1 MAKRT
6 YVRLQKMLADC
17 GVASRRKSEELIR
30 AGSVKVNGVV
40 AEIGDKV
47 DPYNDKVMVNGRRVT
62 ANAKPK
68 YRYIMLNK
76 PRGYVTTMSD
86 ERGRKCVAE
95 LVADIEERVYPVGRL
110 DRDSEGMLLFTND
123 GDFANKVMHPKK
135 DIYKVYRV
143 TVRPAVTDEM
153 LMQFEEGMMLDGRK
167 TAPAEV
173 RVITRQEGRVVL
185 EILLREGRN
194 RQIRRM
200 CEMLGLEVARLR
212 RTAIGGVKMGMLKKG
227 DWRDLTQDEVKK
239 LMADPNPSR
248 HLQN

>member
-1 MAKRT
+1 MDGI
-6 YVRLQKMLADC
+6 RLQKVIAESGLC
-17 GVASRRKSEELIR
+17 SRRKAEELIEEGR
-30 AGSVKVNGVV
+30 VKVNGHKAVIGQKINPKKDVV
-40 AEIGDKV
+40 LV
-47 DPYNDKVMVNGRRVT
+47 DGEKLNKRNRRQNV
-62 ANAKPK
+62 
-68 YRYIMLNK
+68 YIMLNK

-95 LVADIEERVYPVGRL
+95 LVADIPERVYPVGRL

-123 GDFANKVMHPKK
+123 GDFANKIMHPKK
-135 DIYKVYRV
+135 DVYKVYRV

-153 LMQFEEGMMLDGRK
+153 IAEFSDGMMLDGRK

-173 RVITRQEGRVVL
+173 RVISRQEGRVVL

-212 RTAIGGVKMGMLKKG
+212 RVAIGQVKLGMLKKG
-227 DWRDLTQDEVKK
+227 DWRDLTPEEVKK
-239 LMADPNPSR
+239 LMADPNPSH
-248 HLQN
+248 HLQ

>member
-30 AGSVKVNGVV
+30 QGSVKVNGVV

-47 DPYNDKVMVNGRRVT
+47 DPYKDKVMVNGRRVT
-62 ANAKPK
+62 ANAKPR

-76 PRGYVTTMSD
+76 PRGYVTTMND

-110 DRDSEGMLLFTND
+110 DRDSEGLLLFTND
-123 GDFANKVMHPKK
+123 GDFANRIMHPKK

-153 LMQFEEGMMLDGRK
+153 LEQFEDGMMLDGRK

-173 RVITRQEGRVVL
+173 RVISRQEGRVVL

-200 CEMLGLEVARLR
+200 CELLGLEVARLR
-212 RTAIGGVKMGMLKKG
+212 RVAIGGVKMGMLKKG

-248 HLQN
+248 HLQQ